1 MCVKQD
7 AFWRFFCAGKCVQ
20 KVTEPQWTDTK
31 MKCDLSQM
39 LYILRDMFVRKLD
52 CFSKSCHFKLGFAVN
67 VSLFLTAM
75 KNCSA
80 WPSDKTFF
88 LWQIKRY
95 HSYTVF
101 WDHLAIGIAD
111 KSI

>member
-88 LWQIKRY
+88 FVADQKISQLY
-95 HSYTVF
+95 CVLGPPSY
-101 WDHLAIGIAD
+101 WDC
-111 KSI
+111 